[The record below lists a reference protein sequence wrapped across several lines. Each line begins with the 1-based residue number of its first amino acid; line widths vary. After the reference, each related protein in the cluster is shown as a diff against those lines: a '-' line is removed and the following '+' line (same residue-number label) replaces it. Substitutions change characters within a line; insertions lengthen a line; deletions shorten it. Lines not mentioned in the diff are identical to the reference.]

1 MSKLGP
7 LFPQAKKLFHWN
19 WVKCPE
25 CKGARMVCYSVYSS
39 PLPLHGKAEFNP
51 LFACPMCDGV
61 GKVPPEKCMIY
72 VLEKLLP

>member
-1 MSKLGP
+1 MSTLGP
-7 LFPQAKKLFHWN
+7 LFPQMKKVFHWN

-25 CKGARMVCYSVYSS
+25 CKGTRMIYYASYGSAIAS
-39 PLPLHGKAEFNP
+39 LAEFNP

-61 GKVPPEKCMIY
+61 GKVPPDKCMIY